1 MVAIRNTLIRYHREQ
16 QEGSPSSSPS
26 STIVAAATGLELYG
40 GVGTIGLNVCDLL
53 YSLVSSDE
61 NPHKKECFERS
72 IIASSNSN
80 DYNDDDPKYKYVP
93 KNATDMITSM
103 TTHASP
109 FFIEEV
115 SSSFQKDTCD
125 SCSSGGSCT
134 QRNQDGEYCKISV
147 RYTEG
152 SSWSAYEVR
161 DQIYLGG
168 PHNKSLYTKAFEAG
182 DGKYLASGVVD
193 ENPEDAAAFSFPL
206 QFGCQT
212 RVTGLFKTQLVS

>member
-1 MVAIRNTLIRYHREQ
+1 MESLPQRPSR
-16 QEGSPSSSPS
+16 SSSRRTS
-26 STIVAAATGLELYG
+26 IEVGGLYQG
-40 GVGTIGLNVCDLL
+40 IGTHYVDIWVGTPPQRQTVIVDTGSGVTAFPCSACKDCG
-53 YSLVSSDE
+53 E
-61 NPHKKECFERS
+61 
-72 IIASSNSN
+72 
-80 DYNDDDPKYKYVP
+80 DY
-93 KNATDMITSM
+93 
-103 TTHASP
+103 HASP

-152 SSWSAYEVR
+152 SSWSAYEAR

-168 PHNKSLYTKAFEAG
+168 PHNKSLHTKAFEAG
-182 DGKYLASGVVD
+182 DEKYLASGVVD

-212 RVTGLFKTQLVS
+212 SVTGLFKTQLVS